1 MKLNA
6 SFIIFYQYDHDDRKR
21 NLDIL
26 IKYISKNFSEV
37 EIVVIQQLRNLEDAK
52 NIPKS
57 LNQKNVTHSVMG
69 DMTEHFN
76 KLQGYNLGVKL
87 AKYNNLIF
95 NDVDIIFNPKAILD
109 SINQIE
115 EDHDKI
121 IQPYDG
127 YVYGLRLSS
136 IDSFEES
143 LDFNLLLD
151 FIGDYDKFQIRT
163 ENEHVRLKNIG
174 STGGGLICKRNTL
187 KKVFGFNP
195 NFKGWGFED
204 NETKIRFN
212 KLGFPFINLD
222 RKNPMVHIEHRGA
235 KRSSAELP
243 HFYDNKSEQDKITQ
257 MTHSQLIEYCS
268 KWNI

>member
-26 IKYISKNFSEV
+26 IKYISKNFSEI

-52 NIPKS
+52 NIPESIK
-57 LNQKNVTHSVMG
+57 QKNVTHSVMG
-69 DMTEHFN
+69 EITEHYN

-95 NDVDIIFNPKAILD
+95 NDVDIIFNPDAISD
-109 SINQIE
+109 SLRQID
-115 EDHDKI
+115 EDNDKI

-127 YVYGLRLSS
+127 YVFGLRLTS
-136 IDSFEES
+136 IGSFEES

-151 FIGDYDKFQIRT
+151 YIDDYDKFQLRT
-163 ENEHVRLKNIG
+163 ENSHVRLKNIG
-174 STGGGLICKRNTL
+174 STGGGLICKKDTL

-204 NETKIRFN
+204 NETKIRFK
-212 KLGFPFINLD
+212 KLGFPFVNLK
-222 RKNPMVHIEHRGA
+222 RKNPMVHIEHRDA
-235 KRSSAELP
+235 KRSSAQLP
-243 HFYDNKSEQDKITQ
+243 HFFDNKSEQDKITQ
-257 MTHSQLIEYCS
+257 MSYKDLIEYCS